1 VDVTLT
7 RGEENLDC
15 IRPSRTYEAIP
26 PGTSPLPRDHPRH
39 RRTSGSVRR
48 SVGPVECAVVWSKR
62 FSMDTPA
69 MGKLKATNRK
79 FVEELLALKREEMR
93 LVQQELSALEAL
105 GSSATSGDDTSEDEY
120 LESSSRR
127 RSQSFQLAP
136 RDPQNRDSSSLTRTQ
151 SFSQSVSTTSAGEST
166 PSNLPGK
173 RNTIEE
179 HNDILRKSYSQLE
192 REYFSLRRQLRT
204 MGEPN
209 SPASYDQE
217 VELKSV
223 SRQLERE
230 MERARHLNSLLDES
244 KRERNQAEVELR
256 NERTRLALL
265 RRALQREEESRKVLE
280 VENARYHQ
288 MFYSSQSKNGRE
300 LGRERSLGCLDQTAH
315 PRLRP
320 AFASYH
326 EEEIPFFSTDSVHVI
341 EPPIGVPPPPAPR
354 RTHRPSARS
363 TGLRRVNTTV
373 RFTMRGEEAIR
384 GGSDKSYMN
393 PNGNDDVENIP
404 SIPRTR
410 GKPLLS
416 RILSRW
422 TPQLPNRS
430 ASRPG
435 SRASCEIIRNKV
447 PG

>member
-1 VDVTLT
+1 
-7 RGEENLDC
+7 
-15 IRPSRTYEAIP
+15 
-26 PGTSPLPRDHPRH
+26 
-39 RRTSGSVRR
+39 
-48 SVGPVECAVVWSKR
+48 
-62 FSMDTPA
+62 

-404 SIPRTR
+404 SILELEANRCYPVSSPDGPRNFLTEVRQGRVHERAVRLFVTKFQGKETQDVSSRKPPKTVAGETER
-410 GKPLLS
+410 GWSLMRYSDRPTSYCPYPARKSLLQ
-416 RILSRW
+416 LS
-422 TPQLPNRS
+422 LCS
-430 ASRPG
+430 S
-435 SRASCEIIRNKV
+435 
-447 PG
+447 